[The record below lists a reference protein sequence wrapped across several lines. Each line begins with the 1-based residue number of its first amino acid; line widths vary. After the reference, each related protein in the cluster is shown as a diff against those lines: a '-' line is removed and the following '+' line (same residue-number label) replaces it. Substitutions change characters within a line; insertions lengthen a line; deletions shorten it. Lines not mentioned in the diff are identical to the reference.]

1 MEQSIIPCKNGGYR
15 KEKSFWNRY
24 HHYDYKVYGCW
35 GWSMSEGFNKPMTLE
50 EVKIWAE
57 DYLLDMLIKTY
68 ENTLANLEK
77 EKTRAE
83 WAKQYKENRR
93 KL

>member
-1 MEQSIIPCKNGGYR
+1 
-15 KEKSFWNRY
+15 
-24 HHYDYKVYGCW
+24 
-35 GWSMSEGFNKPMTLE
+35 MSEGFNKPMTLE